1 MVSEAFCA
9 FGVMV
14 GGRTGGWP
22 LLPTLTYNLP
32 FPAVDNLDEVALAD
46 IKLHMMRRKRKAD
59 RKLAIRPS
67 PEHF

>member
-1 MVSEAFCA
+1 MGSMANECS
-9 FGVMV
+9 
-14 GGRTGGWP
+14 GW
-22 LLPTLTYNLP
+22 YNLP